1 MTSLFNKIL
10 RQAFKTFDKSNTA
23 SLNANL
29 KILYQLTEQLTYRD
43 INLIPEIF
51 IQANTPDKAPCTY
64 IHVFESA
71 EVSMSVF
78 ILKANYTMPLHDHP
92 MMNGILKGIYGKLLV
107 RSYSAKPKKTSTDN
121 DDRKSNLLYDKLATE
136 IEVVAEEPKQVTPES
151 ECAILTPSERNFHE
165 ITAVGGVA
173 AFFDI
178 LGPPYGADIPIY
190 GRRKC
195 HFYHRVTL
203 DDDQRRL
210 VLQRMILEPLDYYCD
225 TVEAPDAV
233 AESQN
238 TYLEMYGHSGTSLS
252 DSS

>member
-1 MTSLFNKIL
+1 MTSLFNNIL
-10 RQAFKTFDKSNTA
+10 RQAFKTFDKSNNA

-29 KILYQLTEQLTYRD
+29 QTLYQLTNQLTYRD
-43 INLIPEIF
+43 INLTPEVF
-51 IQANTPDKAPCTY
+51 IQANYPDKAPCTY

-92 MMNGILKGIYGKLLV
+92 MMNGILKGIFGKLLIK
-107 RSYSAKPKKTSTDN
+107 SYSAKPKAQNTSSK
-121 DDRKSNLLYDKLATE
+121 DDKKSELIYDKLATE
-136 IEVVAEEPKQVTPES
+136 IEVVADEPNQVDPFS
-151 ECAILTPSERNFHE
+151 ACAMLTPTERNFHE

-195 HFYHRVTL
+195 HFYHRIQF
-203 DDDQRRL
+203 DDEQKRL
-210 VLQRMILEPLDYYCD
+210 VLQRMVPEPIDYYCD
-225 TVEAPDAV
+225 TAEAPEAV
-233 AESQN
+233 TESQN
-238 TYLEMYGHSGTSLS
+238 TYLEMYGHTGSSLI
-252 DSS
+252 

>member
-1 MTSLFNKIL
+1 MTSLFTKIL

-23 SLNANL
+23 SLSTNL

-43 INLIPEIF
+43 ININPEVF
-51 IQANTPDKAPCTY
+51 IQANSADKAPCTY

-92 MMNGILKGIYGKLLV
+92 MMNGILKGIYGNLLIK
-107 RSYSAKPKKTSTDN
+107 SYSAKKNNSDSGK
-121 DDRKSNLLYDKLATE
+121 RSNLLYDKLATE
-136 IEVVAEEPKQVTPES
+136 IEVTEDEPRQVNPES

-178 LGPPYGADIPIY
+178 LSPPYGADIPIY

-195 HFYHRVTL
+195 HFYHRVSI
-203 DDDQRRL
+203 DDHRL
-210 VLQRMILEPLDYYCD
+210 VLLRMIPEPLDYYCD
-225 TVEAPDAV
+225 TAEAPEAV
-233 AESQN
+233 ALSQN
-238 TYLEMYGHSGTSLS
+238 TYLEMYGHTGNC
-252 DSS
+252 SSSPL